1 LNTSS
6 TSSDQDFDLVAMW
19 AEMSE
24 TLQSVIA
31 ERETQI
37 KDASDR
43 CFSPP
48 YNVLDFFPAYA

>member
-1 LNTSS
+1 
-6 TSSDQDFDLVAMW
+6 MW

-48 YNVLDFFPAYA
+48 YNVLDFFPAYP